1 VPLPKGAQPPDIV
14 GKPSRRLGPGGH
26 ESRAFWKVHFPGAA
40 FDEEGANAVFLDAPM
55 RDVATLERICRDLPK
70 ADLHLHLDGSVRPKT
85 LVELSEKGLRKVDL
99 ASAERKMRVS
109 PDNRSL
115 VDYLTRFSFVNTY
128 LQTPEALGRV
138 TRELVAD
145 CAAENVRIAEIRFC
159 PLLHTLQGAS
169 PEAILAGVLDAF
181 AAASKEHNLKG
192 GIIVCALRE
201 QPADSSQQLAEL
213 AVKYKDKGVIA
224 LDLAGNEADHGT
236 KNVLLAFDAA
246 GNAGLR
252 RIAHAGEA
260 DGPESIRSAIDV
272 LKAERIG
279 HGTRLLG
286 DAKLTAEIAQRGIP
300 LEVCL
305 TSNVQTRA
313 VSDYATHPFC
323 RYLRAGVRVTIN
335 TDNRTVSNTNSSH
348 ELALAWF
355 YGELTRDELKKLVLN
370 GAAASFITADEKT
383 AAHEEFESGFEAVLA
398 KVRN

>member
-1 VPLPKGAQPPDIV
+1 
-14 GKPSRRLGPGGH
+14 
-26 ESRAFWKVHFPGAA
+26 
-40 FDEEGANAVFLDAPM
+40 M
-55 RDVATLERICRDLPK
+55 RDVASLERICRDFPK

-85 LVELSEKGLRKVDL
+85 LAELSEKGLRKVDL
-99 ASAERKMRVS
+99 ETAERKMRVS

-115 VDYLTRFSFVNTY
+115 ADYLTRFSFVNTY
-128 LQTPEALGRV
+128 LQSPDALARV

-159 PLLHTLQGAS
+159 PTLHTIGGSSAELILQA
-169 PEAILAGVLDAF
+169 VLDAF
-181 AAASKEHNLKG
+181 ATASREHKVKG

-201 QPADSSQQLAEL
+201 QPADQSQQLSEL
-213 AVKYKDKGVIA
+213 AVRYKDKGVIA
-224 LDLAGNEADHGT
+224 LDLAGNEADYDA

-286 DAKLTAEIAQRGIP
+286 DTKLTAEIAQRGIP

-335 TDNRTVSNTNSSH
+335 TDNRTVSNTTSSK
-348 ELALAWF
+348 ELALAWH
-355 YGELTRDELKKLVLN
+355 YGELTREELKKLVMN
-370 GAAASFITADEKT
+370 GAAASFLPSEEKT
-383 AAHEEFESGFEAVLA
+383 SAAEEFEGGFEAVLA
-398 KVRN
+398 RAESASGAKA